1 MTKTDQYYTLMLEQN
16 QRIFD
21 IFRQVHNEYEKNPQ
35 VYQELFNETGRE
47 IQDIVRRY
55 ENMLCSGTENGGYG
69 KFSTKLSEKFQARIL
84 KDFPK
89 YNHIGA

>member
-1 MTKTDQYYTLMLEQN
+1 MTKTDQYYTLMLDQN
-16 QRIFD
+16 QKMFD
-21 IFRQVHNEYEKNPQ
+21 VFREVHSEYEKDPK

-55 ENMLCSGTENGGYG
+55 ENMLCSGTENGGFG
-69 KFSTKLSEKFQARIL
+69 KFSTKLSEKFQARII

-89 YNHIGA
+89 YNYIGS